1 MQRGDPTGGCPRGEA
16 VLPCSARRLALQVP
30 PAVLVGSLRR
40 IVKEWLKKRWK
51 STSNQWLITPQRATG
66 CFPQSPQATPR
77 CSAAKEAA

>member
-1 MQRGDPTGGCPRGEA
+1 M
-16 VLPCSARRLALQVP
+16 LPCSARRLALQ
-30 PAVLVGSLRR
+30 
-40 IVKEWLKKRWK
+40 EWLKKRWK